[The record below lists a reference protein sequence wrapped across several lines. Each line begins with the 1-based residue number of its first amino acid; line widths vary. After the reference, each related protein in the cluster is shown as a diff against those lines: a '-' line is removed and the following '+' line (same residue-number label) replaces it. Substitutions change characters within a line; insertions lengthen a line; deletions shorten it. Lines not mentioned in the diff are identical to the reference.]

1 MQRFEGKTA
10 IITGSTAGIGRGI
23 AKRLA
28 SEGANVV
35 INSYRDHDNI
45 EDILSDVTSDGGEAV
60 FVRADLG
67 KVHEIMNLID
77 ESIQHFS
84 QIDILVNNA
93 GIQIR
98 SPFLEVSEDNFD
110 QVIGVNLKGAYFATQ
125 AFVKYA
131 VSENRKGV
139 IVNNSS
145 VHEIMPFPN
154 FDSYAMS
161 KGGLQM
167 MVRNLAVEL
176 APLGIRINNVAPG
189 AIETDIN
196 QALDNDAL
204 LKEKLLQN
212 ISMGRMGTVEE
223 VAAVVAFLAS
233 DEATYV
239 TGSTYLV
246 DGGLTYHYTEQ

>member
-1 MQRFEGKTA
+1 MERFKGKTVLV
-10 IITGSTAGIGRGI
+10 TGSTSGIGRGI
-23 AKRLA
+23 AHRLA

-35 INSYRDHDNI
+35 VNSYRDQENVQEILD
-45 EDILSDVTSDGGEAV
+45 DITAQGGEAI
-60 FVRADLG
+60 FVKADVG
-67 KVHEIMNLID
+67 KVEEVRHLID
-77 ESIQHFS
+77 KAVQHFG
-84 QIDILVNNA
+84 QLDILVNNA

-98 SPFLEVSEDNFD
+98 SPFLEVTEENFD
-110 QVIGVNLKGAYFATQ
+110 QVIGVNLKGSYFAAQ

-131 VSENRKGV
+131 VNNNRKGV

-145 VHEIMPFPN
+145 VHEILPFPN

-167 MVRNLAVEL
+167 MTRNLAVEL

-189 AIETDIN
+189 AIDTNIN
-196 QALDNDAL
+196 VALDANSE
-204 LKEKLLQN
+204 LKENLLGN
-212 ISMGRMGTVEE
+212 ISLGRMGTVSE

-239 TGSTYLV
+239 TGATYLV
-246 DGGLTYHYTEQ
+246 DGGLAYNYTEQ